1 MREFD
6 FLAPR
11 SIDEAIAFMSERQD
25 DVHVLAGGTNL
36 LVGMREGTVTPRA
49 VMSLK
54 KLSDFRM
61 INHSKESGLKLG
73 AMVTLRQIGRSAQV
87 RDYYPCLAD
96 TALMMASEQVRTLA
110 TVGGNLCNAAP
121 SADMAPPLIAL
132 DAMVRLIGPGGER
145 RLPLEEFFLGPG
157 NNALEPGELLA
168 EIEVPPTERMTRY
181 MRLTP
186 RVHMDTA
193 VVSCATSIQFEN
205 SEVLAARIVL
215 GAVAP
220 VPLRVRQAEEVLIGK
235 PLTQAAVEAASSI
248 AAEQSS
254 PISDVRGS
262 DWYRRRMVGVLVA
275 RALRSLSEPE
285 LAAA

>member
-11 SIDEAIAFMSERQD
+11 SVDEAIAFMSEREGE
-25 DVHVLAGGTNL
+25 VHILAGGTDL
-36 LVGMREGTVTPRA
+36 LLGMREGTIAPRA

-54 KLSDFRM
+54 KLEQFRV
-61 INHSKESGLKLG
+61 IDHSKDSGLRLG
-73 AMVTLRQIGRSAQV
+73 AMVTLRQIARSPQI
-87 RDYYPCLAD
+87 RSHYPSLAEA
-96 TALMMASEQVRTLA
+96 ALLMASEQVRSLA

-132 DAMVRLIGPGGER
+132 DAVVRLIGSDGER

-157 NNALEPGELLA
+157 STALGSGELLA
-168 EIEVPPTERMTRY
+168 EIEVPPTKRTTRY

-186 RVHMDTA
+186 RAHMDIA
-193 VVSCATSIQFEN
+193 VVGVAAGIQLDD
-205 SEVLAARIVL
+205 SSVRAARIVL

-220 VPLRVRQAEEVLIGK
+220 VPLRVRPAEAALIGK
-235 PLTQAAVEAASSI
+235 PFAQAAIEAASTI
-248 AAEQSS
+248 AAQECS

-262 DWYRRRMVGVLVA
+262 DWYRRRMVGVLVT
-275 RALRSLSEPE
+275 RALRSLSESV

>member
-6 FLAPR
+6 FLSPR
-11 SIDEAIAFMSERQD
+11 SIHEAIELLSERQD
-25 DVHVLAGGTNL
+25 EVHVLAGGTNL
-36 LVGMREGTVTPRA
+36 LVGMREGTITPRA

-61 INHSKESGLKLG
+61 INHSKETGLRLG
-73 AMVTLRQIGRSAQV
+73 AMVTLRQIGRSPQV
-87 RDYYPCLAD
+87 RDHYPCLAD
-96 TALMMASEQVRTLA
+96 TALMMASEQIRTLA

-132 DAMVRLIGPGGER
+132 DAVVRLIGPGGER

-157 NNALEPGELLA
+157 NNALGSGELLA
-168 EIEVPPTERMTRY
+168 EIEVPPTERTTRY

-186 RVHMDTA
+186 RVHMDIV
-193 VVSCATSIQFEN
+193 VVSVAAGIQVEN

-220 VPLRVRQAEEVLIGK
+220 VPLRVRPAEEVLIGK
-235 PLTQAAVEAASSI
+235 PLTQAAIEAASSI
-248 AAEQSS
+248 ATEESS

-262 DWYRRRMVGVLVA
+262 DWYRKRMVGVLVA
-275 RALRSLSEPE
+275 RTLRSLSEPE
-285 LAAA
+285 LATA